1 MLKNNKSLRQ
11 QSTAID
17 NMVMNNEQSLRNSIE
32 EQKKNKQIFDKLYT
46 REKYSLFKMGIVLDL
61 N

>member
-46 REKYSLFKMGIVLDL
+46 REKNILYLKWVLF
-61 N
+61 

>member
-32 EQKKNKQIFDKLYT
+32 EQKKINKYLTNFIHERNIHYLKWV
-46 REKYSLFKMGIVLDL
+46 LF
-61 N
+61 